1 MAEQVAQDRN
11 NLGAAFTSLALVA
24 RPKWVRPLGLLLG
37 ILFMA
42 MPIGMIW
49 LPWQQN
55 IRGWGRV
62 TAMAPLERQQS
73 IKAPISGRVV
83 RWWVKEGS
91 PVQEGDRLVEIS
103 DIDPAFME
111 RLVTQRDALLAKNER
126 SRDKITSYDQHIAN
140 LASTRD
146 LSVSAAAFRVSMA
159 REKRRAAEASAL
171 AARAGLK
178 AAEIQLQRHQNL
190 VRDGLVSTRDFDVA
204 QRDHEVAKTLVDSAD
219 AASKSADEELKGT
232 QVEQDRL
239 VAEFGARIDSAR
251 ASLFEAQAEL
261 QESLASL
268 AKLEIDVSRQQ
279 SQVVSAP
286 RPGIVFRL
294 QVAQGGEI
302 VKAGDSLLILV
313 PQTDDRAVE
322 LWVSGNDA
330 PLVRPGD
337 PVRLQFEGWPA
348 VQFVGW
354 PSVAIGTF
362 GGKVALIDSTDDG
375 KGQFRLMAIP
385 DPADLP
391 WPDVR
396 YLRQGV
402 RAKGWVLL
410 NRVALGYEVWRQ
422 LNGFPP
428 VVADTEPKALDSGS
442 AEKK

>member
-1 MAEQVAQDRN
+1 MSYQIAQVE
-11 NLGAAFTSLALVA
+11 NLPPAAFSSLELVA
-24 RPKWVRPLGLLLG
+24 RPRWVRTLG
-37 ILFMA
+37 ILLAVLFMA

-62 TAMAPLERQQS
+62 TAMAPLERQQMV
-73 IKAPISGRVV
+73 KAPINGRVV
-83 RWWVKEGS
+83 RWWVREGS
-91 PVQEGDRLVEIS
+91 QVEEGDRLVEIS

-111 RLVTQRDALLAKNER
+111 RLVAQRDALRAKNER
-126 SRDKITSYDQHIAN
+126 SRDKVTSYEQHIAN

-146 LSVSAAAFRVSMA
+146 LSVSAAEFRVSMS
-159 REKRRAAEASAL
+159 REKLRAAEATAL
-171 AARAGLK
+171 AARAALK

-190 VRDGLVSTRDFDVA
+190 VRDGLVSVRDLDVA
-204 QRDHEVAKTLVDSAD
+204 QRDHEVARTSVESAD
-219 AASKSADEELKGT
+219 AASKSAADELKAT
-232 QVEQDRL
+232 QVERERL

-251 ASLFEAQAEL
+251 ASLHEAQAEL

-279 SQVVSAP
+279 SQVVVAP

-294 QVAQGGEI
+294 QVAEGGEI
-302 VKAGDSLLILV
+302 VKAGDALLILV

-337 PVRLQFEGWPA
+337 PIRLQFEGWPA

-362 GGKVALIDSTDDG
+362 GGKVALIDSTDNG
-375 KGQFRLMAIP
+375 KGQFRLMAVP
-385 DPADLP
+385 DPAEPP

-410 NRVALGYEVWRQ
+410 NRVALGYEIWRQ

-428 VVADTEPKALDSGS
+428 VVADAEPKMLDTGG